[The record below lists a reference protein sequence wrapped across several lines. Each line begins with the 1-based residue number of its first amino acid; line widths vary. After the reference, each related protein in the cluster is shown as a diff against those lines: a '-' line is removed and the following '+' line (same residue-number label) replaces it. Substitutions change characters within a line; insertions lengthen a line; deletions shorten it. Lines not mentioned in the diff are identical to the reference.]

1 VSGFIAS
8 PNAGTGDIA
17 NAPFFPVIAMSELR
31 AVARIDGTIP
41 DERLIEAATVAMSA
55 VNTDLAG
62 YQADREAEGITSL
75 AEVPAAALGGRSRLV
90 RLYLRAVYA
99 MTKADL
105 LERYRDFDASNS
117 GRTREEDL
125 DKPAAEH
132 RRNARLAIR
141 EILGV
146 PRVTAEL
153 I

>member
-1 VSGFIAS
+1 MSGFVAS
-8 PNAGTGDIA
+8 PSAGTGTITNSA
-17 NAPFFPVIAMSELR
+17 FFPSIAIAELR
-31 AVARIDGTIP
+31 AVARIDGTVP

-55 VNTDLAG
+55 VNTDLDG
-62 YQADREAEGITSL
+62 YRADRVAEGIDTL
-75 AEVPAAALGGRSRLV
+75 AEVPAIELGGRSRLV
-90 RLYLRAVYA
+90 RLYQRAVYA

-105 LERYRDFDASNS
+105 LERYRDFDAANS

-125 DKPAAEH
+125 DKPAAEQ

>member
-1 VSGFIAS
+1 MSGFVAS
-8 PNAGTGDIA
+8 PSAGTGQIA
-17 NAPFFPVIAMSELR
+17 NDAFFPAISIAELR
-31 AVARIDGTIP
+31 AVARIDGTVP

-55 VNTDLAG
+55 VNTDLDG
-62 YQADREAEGITSL
+62 YRAERVAEGIATL
-75 AEVPAAALGGRSRLV
+75 AAVPAAELGGRSRLV
-90 RLYLRAVYA
+90 RLYQRAVYA

-105 LERYRDFDASNS
+105 LERYRDFDAANS
-117 GRTREEDL
+117 GRSREEDL
-125 DKPAAEH
+125 DKPAAEQ